1 MWIKLVVPGGCRP
14 LFALDG
20 ASRDIEGSFD
30 QEMEYRWGRAELTAT
45 GFAQRGHQA
54 RNWGRDF
61 TL

>member
-30 QEMEYRWGRAELTAT
+30 QEMEYRGGQGRAHSYQFCPEGPSGKEL
-45 GFAQRGHQA
+45 G
-54 RNWGRDF
+54 
-61 TL
+61 